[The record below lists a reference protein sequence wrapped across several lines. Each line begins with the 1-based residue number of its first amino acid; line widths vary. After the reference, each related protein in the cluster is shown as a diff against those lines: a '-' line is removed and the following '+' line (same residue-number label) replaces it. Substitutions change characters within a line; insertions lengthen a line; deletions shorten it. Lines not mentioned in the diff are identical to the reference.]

1 LGIVIKSTVF
11 WTSAGAAVLLLVATL
26 LPLFPTE
33 WWAARLLDFPRAYWA
48 AALAGSTCGLLLWRR
63 RAPRMGL
70 ALLGLALFGIAI
82 NLAILWPYRPAAIRL
97 ASSTAGTC
105 PAQQRFSVL
114 IANVRLGNRNAAPL
128 LKAVDQTAP
137 DVFLAMETDA
147 WWDQALRP
155 VTASMPN
162 TVQEITGSY
171 YGIEL
176 FSRLPLRNS
185 AIRYLAGA
193 DTPAVLAEVVLRTG
207 EAVSFVG
214 LHPRPPLVLQS
225 ALGRDSQLYAAA
237 ALLRNRGEPSVL
249 AGDLNA
255 TPWEIAVQRLRRLA
269 GLVDP
274 RRDTG
279 YVATWNARSAWF
291 RWPLDHILHE
301 GGFTTVSI
309 ERLGAF
315 GSDHFPYLARLC
327 RTAAPPESVPP
338 AEPEDRAAANA
349 VLTAAGASERL
360 P

>member
-1 LGIVIKSTVF
+1 MTVLF
-11 WTSAGAAVLLLVATL
+11 FAATV
-26 LPLFPTE
+26 LPLLPTE

-48 AALAGSTCGLLLWRR
+48 AALALAACGLLLSRHH
-63 RAPRMGL
+63 APRRIAAM
-70 ALLGLALFGIAI
+70 LGLALVGIGI
-82 NLAILWPYRPAAIRL
+82 NLAILWPYRPAATRL
-97 ASSTAGTC
+97 ASSTAGAC
-105 PAQQRFSVL
+105 PTPQQFSVL

-128 LKAVDQTAP
+128 LEAVGRTAP

-155 VTASMPN
+155 VTASMPH

-176 FSRLPLRNS
+176 FSRLPLRS
-185 AIRYLAGA
+185 GAIRYLAGA

-237 ALLRNRGEPSVL
+237 ALLRERGEPSVL

-327 RTAAPPESVPP
+327 RTAGPPKPVPP
-338 AEPEDRAAANA
+338 AGPEDRAAANA

-360 P
+360 R